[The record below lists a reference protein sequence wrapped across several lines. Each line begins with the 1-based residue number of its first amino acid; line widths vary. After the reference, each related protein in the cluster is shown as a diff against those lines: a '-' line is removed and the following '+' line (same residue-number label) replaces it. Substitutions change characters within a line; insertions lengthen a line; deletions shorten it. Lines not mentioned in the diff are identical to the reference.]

1 MEGYVF
7 MTVTVRG
14 DLEQLNT
21 PIYHVEAVT
30 PKVSPLYAF
39 AKRGFDI
46 LFSLCVGALGLL
58 PMLIIA
64 LLIKLDSKGPVI
76 FQQERV
82 GKDGKIFT
90 MLKFRSMRDDAEQNG
105 PQWAEKEDDR
115 CTKVGCLLRKT
126 RLDELPQL
134 WNILK
139 GDMSLV
145 GPRPERAYFY
155 DQFET
160 YIHGFRN
167 RLAVRPGLTGWA
179 QVSGGYDLKPEEKIV
194 YDMEYIENMSMRM
207 DLRCLVR
214 TVRLVFTHEGAR

>member
-1 MEGYVF
+1 M
-7 MTVTVRG
+7 
-14 DLEQLNT
+14 
-21 PIYHVEAVT
+21 
-30 PKVSPLYAF
+30 
-39 AKRGFDI
+39 
-46 LFSLCVGALGLL
+46 SLCVAVLGCIPMAL
-58 PMLIIA
+58 IA

-76 FQQERV
+76 FRQERL
-82 GKDGKIFT
+82 GKDGKPFT
-90 MLKFRSMRDDAEQNG
+90 MLKFRSMYDDAEQNG

-115 CTKVGCLLRKT
+115 CTKIGCFLRKT
-126 RLDELPQL
+126 RLDELPQF

-155 DQFET
+155 DEFET

-179 QVSGGYDLKPEEKIV
+179 QVNGGYDLSPEEKIV
-194 YDMEYIENMSMRM
+194 YDMEYIKGRSIRM
-207 DLRCLVR
+207 DLACIFK